1 MTAKASRAREP
12 VAIPVPAQIP
22 LAVGVAPRGCVEKPA
37 LSATSVAP
45 QHPDEPSDAELAV
58 RAAGG
63 DRAAAGRLIER
74 HQGPVRAFL
83 RRLTGRPELADDL
96 AQETFVRLLKHV
108 GSYDPAHPMRRW
120 LFTIARRLLINHSR
134 KSDERVVSTEYLG
147 MTTDSD
153 SPMRTAAIA
162 DDQRHTRAALDRA
175 LAQLNPT
182 QREVV
187 VLYHQREMSVQD
199 VAAAL
204 EMPEGTVK
212 SHLHRARAALRKL
225 LEPHLEVLQP

>member
-1 MTAKASRAREP
+1 MLRH
-12 VAIPVPAQIP
+12 P
-22 LAVGVAPRGCVEKPA
+22 LATSVGPGAHAENPA
-37 LSATSVAP
+37 LSATLVASH
-45 QHPDEPSDAELAV
+45 HPDEPTDAELAV
-58 RAAGG
+58 RAAAG
-63 DRAAAGRLIER
+63 DRAAAGGLIDR
-74 HQGPVRAFL
+74 HQGAVRAFL

-134 KSDERVVSTEYLG
+134 KSDERVASTEYLG
-147 MTTDSD
+147 MSSESD
-153 SPMRTAAIA
+153 NPTSTVARA
-162 DDQRHTRAALDRA
+162 DDLRHARAALDRA
-175 LAQLNPT
+175 LAQLSPT

-199 VAAAL
+199 VAAAM